1 MVLTVAAW
9 RMTKAVEGE
18 WPVSTSQRAASRKG
32 CRERHGQW
40 ELRKTLLLRE
50 ALRIRRRLEPESFRI
65 ELRARSDYGTPTD
78 PQV

>member
-1 MVLTVAAW
+1 VSGVDELAD
-9 RMTKAVEGE
+9 RVEEGL
-18 WPVSTSQRAASRKG
+18 PRATR
-32 CRERHGQW
+32 QW

-50 ALRIRRRLEPESFRI
+50 ASTEVGRHLEPESFRI